1 MLIQFEDRPSD
12 SPVIERV
19 WRSRSAQAGLFHS
32 MATPNWVMVVTRL
45 AGRTFL
51 TIRGPETR
59 ASLAECPGDGE
70 WIGIHFRLGTFMPLM
85 SNSDL
90 RDRNDA
96 TLPDLSGRRFLLDGS
111 AWEYPGFD
119 NAEVFTSHLLHKG
132 LVAMDRHVQ
141 DVLQG
146 QAPEVSLRTR
156 QRRFLAATGIARGVA
171 LQVDRAR
178 RAVWMLRAGTPV
190 PDVIHTLGYYDQAHL
205 THAMSRF
212 IGRTPGQVA
221 RAEGQLSL
229 LYKPDPL

>member
-19 WRSRSAQAGLFHS
+19 WRSHSTHAGPFHS

-85 SNSDL
+85 SNCAL

-96 TLPDLSGRRFLLDGS
+96 TLPDLSGRRFLFEGS

-119 NAEVFTSHLLHKG
+119 NAEVFASHLLREG
-132 LVAMDRHVQ
+132 LVAMDLHVQ
-141 DVLQG
+141 DVLLG
-146 QAPEVSLRTR
+146 HAPEVSLRTQ
-156 QRRFLAATGIARGVA
+156 QRRFLAATGMTRGA
-171 LQVDRAR
+171 MLQIDRAR
-178 RAVWMLRAGTPV
+178 RAVWMLRAGTPM
-190 PDVIHTLGYYDQAHL
+190 PDVIHALGYYDQAHL
-205 THAMSRF
+205 THAMARF

-221 RAEGQLSL
+221 RGQGQLSL
-229 LYKPDPL
+229 LYKPDPA